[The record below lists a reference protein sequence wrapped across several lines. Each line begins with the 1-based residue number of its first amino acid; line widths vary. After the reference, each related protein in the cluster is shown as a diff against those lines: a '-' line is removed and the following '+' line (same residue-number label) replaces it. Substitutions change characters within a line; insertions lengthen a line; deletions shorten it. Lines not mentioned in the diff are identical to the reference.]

1 MLPGCHKAKNEH
13 KNRQSTRQRMMRKI
27 FSVKS
32 FEFEVE
38 VEERNFELM
47 GPTRGQCWVMGS
59 YIGQ

>member
-47 GPTRGQCWVMGS
+47 GPTRG
-59 YIGQ
+59 